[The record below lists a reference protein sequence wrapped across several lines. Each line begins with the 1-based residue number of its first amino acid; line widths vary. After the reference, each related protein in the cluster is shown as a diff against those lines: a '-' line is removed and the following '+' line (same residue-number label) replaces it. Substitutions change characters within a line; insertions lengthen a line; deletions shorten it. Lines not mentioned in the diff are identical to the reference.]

1 MIKELAILILG
12 ADLMWGC
19 DSVKRVD
26 EYCGV
31 YEGTLPAADAPG
43 IKTTISLD
51 KAQNYTER
59 MVFIDRENADFSE
72 KGSYLVDD
80 DMLTLKP
87 SAGEKTYYRIEKGQ
101 LRLLN
106 QDKEPI
112 TGALAEHYILK
123 KVSGCK

>member
-1 MIKELAILILG
+1 MIP
-12 ADLMWGC
+12 
-19 DSVKRVD
+19 VKRVD

-31 YEGTLPAADAPG
+31 YEGLCRQRMRPALKPQLVW
-43 IKTTISLD
+43 IKRRTIPSVWSLLTG
-51 KAQNYTER
+51 K
-59 MVFIDRENADFSE
+59 MPIFSE

>member
-1 MIKELAILILG
+1 
-12 ADLMWGC
+12 MWGC

-87 SAGEKTYYRIEKGQ
+87 SAREKTYYRIEKGQ